1 MTAPIIVPDDDST
14 RHALDDAILR
24 ATGYRPIDPDIILR
38 ALRLHSDH
46 HGVGAATID
55 ALWQQ
60 LQACEADRD
69 FDRTQHARALAET
82 RAHADAMLRLYVRTA
97 ETHDLI
103 ATRVVEAYMA
113 RRKTARLADLVA
125 GTGYERA
132 DR

>member
-1 MTAPIIVPDDDST
+1 MTAPIIVPDDDT
-14 RHALDDAILR
+14 TAEVIRDAILR
-24 ATGYRPIDPDIILR
+24 ATGYSPVAADVILR

-69 FDRTQHARALAET
+69 FDRAQHARKLAQA

>member
-1 MTAPIIVPDDDST
+1 MTAPIIVPDDDTT
-14 RHALDDAILR
+14 RAVLDDAILR
-24 ATGYRPIDPDIILR
+24 ATGYRPIDPDVILC
-38 ALRLHSDH
+38 ALRLHADA

-60 LQACEADRD
+60 LRDCEANRD
-69 FDRTQHARALAET
+69 FDRAQHARALAET
-82 RAHADAMLRLYVRTA
+82 RDHADAMLRLYVRTA

-103 ATRVVEAYMA
+103 AARVIEAYMA

-125 GTGYERA
+125 GTGYERT